1 MHQKW
6 KEISPNEKDLFMQY
20 FHFIKW
26 KRCPSDKKVFYDAF
40 VIRKGDEKDSFLEE
54 KLFSSEKD
62 FDCFENL
69 QKKWKG
75 KENYFDLP
83 SYSAQKY

>member
-40 VIRKGDEKDSFLEE
+40 FIRKGDEKDSFLEE
-54 KLFSSEKD
+54 KFIQMKRTRL
-62 FDCFENL
+62 C
-69 QKKWKG
+69 
-75 KENYFDLP
+75 
-83 SYSAQKY
+83 